1 VVDLQRVR
9 VSRLADRIA
18 PVLAVGHVFARTA
31 DLHSVDDWRAAARR
45 AGRNGGWR
53 IRTGTTRDAK
63 CVWAVREDLEPSDQQ
78 RRESKGLLD
87 HVVAVS
93 KQRWHP

>member
-1 VVDLQRVR
+1 M
-9 VSRLADRIA
+9 SRLAEQIA
-18 PVLAVGHVFARTA
+18 PVLAVGHVLARIA
-31 DLHSVDDWRAAARR
+31 DLHSVDEWRAAARC

-63 CVWAVREDLEPSDQQ
+63 CVWTVREDLESSDQQ
-78 RRESKGLLD
+78 RREDKGLLD

-93 KQRWHP
+93 KQRPHT